1 LWKAARN
8 FTTEVADGRRLFCH
22 PWHFMMRAAVS
33 HARDPH
39 CVGASTAEFPNFEL
53 ALLAE
58 VLRCAMQRDVLR
70 TRVWAAKYIDEE
82 ERWVLVEC
90 LEQQELQMA
99 IASAYAMT
107 STVTV
112 ARRVLIHLAFPDPG

>member
-1 LWKAARN
+1 
-8 FTTEVADGRRLFCH
+8 
-22 PWHFMMRAAVS
+22 
-33 HARDPH
+33 
-39 CVGASTAEFPNFEL
+39 
-53 ALLAE
+53 
-58 VLRCAMQRDVLR
+58 MQRDVLR

-107 STVTV
+107 STVAV
-112 ARRVLIHLAFPDPG
+112 ARMVLIHLAFPVPGYQYQYILTIVVCQ

>member
-1 LWKAARN
+1 
-8 FTTEVADGRRLFCH
+8 
-22 PWHFMMRAAVS
+22 
-33 HARDPH
+33 
-39 CVGASTAEFPNFEL
+39 
-53 ALLAE
+53 
-58 VLRCAMQRDVLR
+58 MQRDVLR

-99 IASAYAMT
+99 IASAYAMA
-107 STVTV
+107 SAISVTV